1 MDENK
6 KKKSDWILWL
16 ILSLLVL
23 GIILIFSIV
32 RLPPKSVTIGE
43 DVPSCSKLLEFLP
56 DVSSEQFIPCLTL
69 LGDPDSQRYY
79 DRLNNWTVL
88 PLDPVIAPSAQQICV
103 QYCPQVQLGSN
114 NPCITENEEY
124 LKCLELLSPVQCSDP
139 AVPVARKGSQEYY
152 AIGRGKV
159 SCY

>member
-1 MDENK
+1 MDQNK
-6 KKKSDWILWL
+6 KKSSDWIFWL
-16 ILSLLVL
+16 ILSLMVL

-32 RLPPKSVTIGE
+32 RLPPKVTIGE
-43 DVPSCSKLLEFLP
+43 NIPSCSKPLESLP
-56 DVSSEQFIPCLTL
+56 EVTSEQFIPCLTL

-88 PLDPVIAPSAQQICV
+88 PLDPVITPSSQQICV

-114 NPCITENEEY
+114 DPCITENEEY
-124 LKCLELLSPVQCSDP
+124 LKCLELLAPVGCSDP